1 MATIVDVARLA
12 GVTPTTV
19 SRVINNRGYI
29 SEKTKKRVQEAMDEL
44 GYQPNEIARSL
55 TKQKSNT
62 IGVIVP
68 HISHPYFAK
77 LISNLENEAAKK
89 DYKIILCNSKE
100 KAEKEKQYLDMCKS
114 NRVAGII
121 ICSGNVESNKINTGG
136 IPVVLLEKNFEEGK
150 LGIQCDNYQGGKLAT
165 EHLIECGC
173 KKILHLSGVIDE
185 EMPADNREKAFIDV
199 CSKNEIEYFIKKYDI
214 DTYNQMNYYDY
225 IKAALNEIE
234 GVDGIF
240 ASSDLI
246 AAQVI
251 QVCNEIK
258 IRIPEDI
265 KLVGFDDVDISQ
277 LTTPRITTVHQP
289 IKEMA
294 RLSIGLIDAKYN
306 NIEVNEK
313 TILSIKLII
322 RESTVNKFIYGVF

>member
-29 SEKTKKRVQEAMDEL
+29 SEKTKKRVHEAMDEL

-77 LISNLENEAAKK
+77 LISNLENEASKK

-294 RLSIGLIDAKYN
+294 RLSIELIDAKYN

-313 TILSIKLII
+313 TILPIKLII
-322 RESTVNKFIYGVF
+322 RDSTVNK

>member
-199 CSKNEIEYFIKKYDI
+199 CRKNEIEYFIKKYDI

-322 RESTVNKFIYGVF
+322 RESTVNK

>member
-29 SEKTKKRVQEAMDEL
+29 SEKTKKRVHEAMDEL

-199 CSKNEIEYFIKKYDI
+199 CSKNGIEYFIKKYDI

-294 RLSIGLIDAKYN
+294 RLSIELIDAKYN

-313 TILSIKLII
+313 TILPIKLII
-322 RESTVNKFIYGVF
+322 RESTVNK

>member
-29 SEKTKKRVQEAMDEL
+29 SEKTKKRIHEVMDEL

-294 RLSIGLIDAKYN
+294 RLSIELIDAKYN

-313 TILSIKLII
+313 TILPIKLII
-322 RESTVNKFIYGVF
+322 RESTVNK

>member
-225 IKAALNEIE
+225 IKAAINEIE

-322 RESTVNKFIYGVF
+322 RESTVNK

>member
-121 ICSGNVESNKINTGG
+121 ICSGNFESNKINTGG

-150 LGIQCDNYQGGKLAT
+150 LG
-165 EHLIECGC
+165 IECGC

-322 RESTVNKFIYGVF
+322 RESTVNK

>member
-29 SEKTKKRVQEAMDEL
+29 SEKTKKRVHEVMDEL

-294 RLSIGLIDAKYN
+294 RLSIELIDAKYN

-313 TILSIKLII
+313 TILPIKLII
-322 RESTVNKFIYGVF
+322 RERTVNK

>member
-29 SEKTKKRVQEAMDEL
+29 SEKTKKRVYEVMDEL

-294 RLSIGLIDAKYN
+294 RLSIELIDAKYN

-313 TILSIKLII
+313 TILPIKLII
-322 RESTVNKFIYGVF
+322 RESTVNK

>member
-114 NRVAGII
+114 KRVAGII

-322 RESTVNKFIYGVF
+322 RESTVNK

>member
-1 MATIVDVARLA
+1 MATIVDVAKLA

-29 SEKTKKRVQEAMDEL
+29 SEKTRNKVNEAMDQL

-68 HISHPYFAK
+68 HIYHPYFAK
-77 LISNLENEAAKK
+77 LISNLENEAAKNG
-89 DYKIILCNSKE
+89 YKIILCNSKE

-121 ICSGNVESNKINTGG
+121 LCSGNVESNKINTGN
-136 IPVVLLEKNFEEGK
+136 IPEVLLEKNFEEGK

-165 EHLIECGC
+165 EHLIDCGC
-173 KKILHLSGVIDE
+173 KRLLHFSGVIDE
-185 EMPADNREKAFIDV
+185 DMPADNREKAFIDI
-199 CSKNEIEYFIKKYDI
+199 CNEKNVEYFIRKYDI
-214 DTYNQMNYYDY
+214 NTYNEMNYYEY
-225 IKAALNEIE
+225 IKDTLNEIKNI
-234 GVDGIF
+234 DGIF

-251 QVCNEIK
+251 QVCNELN
-258 IRIPEDI
+258 IRIPSDV
-265 KLVGFDDVDISQ
+265 KLVGFDDVEIAK
-277 LTTPRITTVHQP
+277 LTTPTITTIHQP

-294 RLSIGLIDAKYN
+294 KLAIELIDSKYK
-306 NIEVNEK
+306 NIEVNEQ
-313 TILSIKLII
+313 TILPIELVV
-322 RESTVNKFIYGVF
+322 RNSTLTK

>member
-1 MATIVDVARLA
+1 MATIVDVAKLA

-29 SEKTKKRVQEAMDEL
+29 SEKTRNKVNEAMDQL

-62 IGVIVP
+62 IGLIVP

-77 LISNLENEAAKK
+77 LISNLENEAAKSG
-89 DYKIILCNSKE
+89 YKIILCNSKE

-121 ICSGNVESNKINTGG
+121 LCSGNVESNKINTGN
-136 IPVVLLEKNFEEGK
+136 IPIVLLEKNFEDGK

-165 EHLIECGC
+165 EHLIDCGC
-173 KKILHLSGVIDE
+173 KRLLHFSGVIDE
-185 EMPADNREKAFIDV
+185 EMPADNREKAFIDI
-199 CSKNEIEYFIKKYDI
+199 CNENNIEFFIRKYDI
-214 DTYNQMNYYDY
+214 NTYNEMNYYEY
-225 IKAALNEIE
+225 IKDTFNEIKNI
-234 GVDGIF
+234 DGIF

-251 QVCNEIK
+251 QVCNELN
-258 IRIPEDI
+258 IRIPSDV
-265 KLVGFDDVDISQ
+265 KLVGFDDVEIAK
-277 LTTPRITTVHQP
+277 LTTPTITTIHQP

-294 RLSIGLIDAKYN
+294 KLAIELVDSKYK
-306 NIEVNEK
+306 NIEVNEQ
-313 TILSIKLII
+313 TILPIELVV
-322 RESTVNKFIYGVF
+322 RNSTLNK

>member
-1 MATIVDVARLA
+1 MATIVDVAKLA

-29 SEKTKKRVQEAMDEL
+29 SEKTKNKVHEEMEQL
-44 GYQPNEIARSL
+44 VYQPNEIARSL

-62 IGVIVP
+62 IGIIVP

-77 LISNLENEAAKK
+77 LISNLENEASKR

-114 NRVAGII
+114 NRVAGIVL
-121 ICSGNVESNKINTGG
+121 CSGNVESNKINTGD

-150 LGIQCDNYQGGKLAT
+150 LGIQCDNYQGGSLAT

-173 KKILHLSGVIDE
+173 KKLLHFSGVIDE
-185 EMPADNREKAFIDV
+185 EMPADNREKAFIDT
-199 CSKNEIEYFIKKYDI
+199 CSKNSVKYYIKKFDI
-214 DTYNQMNYYDY
+214 NIYNQMDYYEA
-225 IKAALNEIE
+225 IKDTLTEIKE
-234 GVDGIF
+234 IDGIF

-251 QVCNEIK
+251 QVCNELNIK
-258 IRIPEDI
+258 IPQDV
-265 KLVGFDDVDISQ
+265 KLVGFDDVEISK
-277 LTTPRITTVHQP
+277 LTTPTITTIHQP
-289 IKEMA
+289 IKEMSKLA
-294 RLSIGLIDAKYN
+294 VELIDAKYTN
-306 NIEVNEK
+306 VEIDKQIIVPVELVVRNS
-313 TILSIKLII
+313 TLI
-322 RESTVNKFIYGVF
+322 

>member
-29 SEKTKKRVQEAMDEL
+29 SEKTKKRVHEAMDEL

-173 KKILHLSGVIDE
+173 KKILHFSGVIDE

-294 RLSIGLIDAKYN
+294 RLSIELIDAKYN

-313 TILSIKLII
+313 TILPIKLII
-322 RESTVNKFIYGVF
+322 RESTVNK

>member
-1 MATIVDVARLA
+1 MATIVDVAKLA

-29 SEKTKKRVQEAMDEL
+29 SEKTRNKVNEAMDQL

-62 IGVIVP
+62 IGLIVP

-77 LISNLENEAAKK
+77 LISNLENEAAKSG
-89 DYKIILCNSKE
+89 YKIILCNSKE

-121 ICSGNVESNKINTGG
+121 LCSGNVESNKINTGN
-136 IPVVLLEKNFEEGK
+136 IPIVLLEKNFEDGK

-165 EHLIECGC
+165 EHLIDCGC
-173 KKILHLSGVIDE
+173 KRLLHFSGVIDE
-185 EMPADNREKAFIDV
+185 EMPADNREKSFIDI
-199 CSKNEIEYFIKKYDI
+199 CNENNIEFFIRKYDI
-214 DTYNQMNYYDY
+214 NTYNEMNYYEY
-225 IKAALNEIE
+225 IKDTFNEIKNI
-234 GVDGIF
+234 DGIF

-251 QVCNEIK
+251 QVCNELN
-258 IRIPEDI
+258 IRIPSDV
-265 KLVGFDDVDISQ
+265 KLVGFDDVEIAK
-277 LTTPRITTVHQP
+277 LTTPTITTIHQP

-294 RLSIGLIDAKYN
+294 KLAIELIDSKYK
-306 NIEVNEK
+306 NIEVNEQ
-313 TILSIKLII
+313 TILPIELVV
-322 RESTVNKFIYGVF
+322 RNSTLNR

>member
-29 SEKTKKRVQEAMDEL
+29 SEKTKKRVHEAMDEL

-100 KAEKEKQYLDMCKS
+100 KAEKEKQFLDMCKS

-294 RLSIGLIDAKYN
+294 RLSIELIDAKYN

-313 TILSIKLII
+313 TILPIKLII
-322 RESTVNKFIYGVF
+322 RESTVNK

>member
-29 SEKTKKRVQEAMDEL
+29 SEKTKKRVHEVMDEL

-89 DYKIILCNSKE
+89 DYKKILCNSKE

-294 RLSIGLIDAKYN
+294 RLSIELINAKYN

-322 RESTVNKFIYGVF
+322 RESTVNK

>member
-1 MATIVDVARLA
+1 MATIVDVAKLA

-29 SEKTKKRVQEAMDEL
+29 SEKTRNKVNEAMDQL

-77 LISNLENEAAKK
+77 LISNLENEAAKSG
-89 DYKIILCNSKE
+89 YKIILFNSKE

-121 ICSGNVESNKINTGG
+121 LCSGNVESNKINTGN
-136 IPVVLLEKNFEEGK
+136 IPIVLLEKNFEEGK
-150 LGIQCDNYQGGKLAT
+150 LGIQCDNYQGGRLAT
-165 EHLIECGC
+165 EHLIDCGC
-173 KKILHLSGVIDE
+173 KRLLHFSGVIDE
-185 EMPADNREKAFIDV
+185 EMPADNREKAFIDI
-199 CSKNEIEYFIKKYDI
+199 CNENNIEFFIRKYDI
-214 DTYNQMNYYDY
+214 NTYNEMNYYEY
-225 IKAALNEIE
+225 IKDTFNEIKNI
-234 GVDGIF
+234 DGIF

-251 QVCNEIK
+251 QVCNELN
-258 IRIPEDI
+258 IRIPSDV
-265 KLVGFDDVDISQ
+265 KLVGFDDVEIAK
-277 LTTPRITTVHQP
+277 LTTPTITTIHQP

-294 RLSIGLIDAKYN
+294 KLAIELIDSKYK
-306 NIEVNEK
+306 NIEVNEQ
-313 TILSIKLII
+313 TILPIELVV
-322 RESTVNKFIYGVF
+322 RNSTLTK

>member
-68 HISHPYFAK
+68 HISHPYFSK

-294 RLSIGLIDAKYN
+294 RLSIELIDAKYN

-322 RESTVNKFIYGVF
+322 RESTVNK

>member
-29 SEKTKKRVQEAMDEL
+29 SEKTKKRVHEAMDEL

-121 ICSGNVESNKINTGG
+121 ICSGNFESNKINTGG

-214 DTYNQMNYYDY
+214 DTYNQMNNYDY

-294 RLSIGLIDAKYN
+294 RLSIELIDAKYN

-313 TILSIKLII
+313 NILSIKLII
-322 RESTVNKFIYGVF
+322 RESTVNK

>member
-1 MATIVDVARLA
+1 
-12 GVTPTTV
+12 
-19 SRVINNRGYI
+19 
-29 SEKTKKRVQEAMDEL
+29 
-44 GYQPNEIARSL
+44 
-55 TKQKSNT
+55 
-62 IGVIVP
+62 
-68 HISHPYFAK
+68 
-77 LISNLENEAAKK
+77 
-89 DYKIILCNSKE
+89 
-100 KAEKEKQYLDMCKS
+100 MCKS

-294 RLSIGLIDAKYN
+294 RLSIELIDAKYN

-313 TILSIKLII
+313 TILPIKLII
-322 RESTVNKFIYGVF
+322 RESTVNK

>member
-1 MATIVDVARLA
+1 MKRITIYDVAKEADVSLA
-12 GVTPTTV
+12 TV

-29 SEKTKKRVQEAMDEL
+29 SEKTKKRVHEVMDEL

-265 KLVGFDDVDISQ
+265 KLVGFDDVDISK

-294 RLSIGLIDAKYN
+294 RLSIELIDAKYN

-322 RESTVNKFIYGVF
+322 RESTVNK

>member
-1 MATIVDVARLA
+1 MATIVDVAKLA

-29 SEKTKKRVQEAMDEL
+29 SEKTRNKVYGAMDEL

-77 LISNLENEAAKK
+77 LISNLENEASKK

-100 KAEKEKQYLDMCKS
+100 KAEKENQYLDMCKS
-114 NRVAGII
+114 NRVAGIVL
-121 ICSGNVESNKINTGG
+121 CSGNVESNKINTGD

-173 KKILHLSGVIDE
+173 KKVLHFSGVIDE
-185 EMPADNREKAFIDV
+185 EMPADNREKAFIDT
-199 CSKNEIEYFIKKYDI
+199 CIKNSVKYYIKKFDI
-214 DTYNQMNYYDY
+214 NTYNQMDYYEA
-225 IKAALNEIE
+225 IKDTIAEVKEI
-234 GVDGIF
+234 DGIF

-251 QVCNEIK
+251 QVCNELN
-258 IRIPEDI
+258 IRIPQDI
-265 KLVGFDDVDISQ
+265 KLVGFDDVEISK
-277 LTTPRITTVHQP
+277 LTTPTITTIHQP
-289 IKEMA
+289 IKEMSKLA
-294 RLSIGLIDAKYN
+294 VELIDTKYTN
-306 NIEVNEK
+306 VEIDK
-313 TILSIKLII
+313 QII
-322 RESTVNKFIYGVF
+322 VPVELVVRNSTK

>member
-29 SEKTKKRVQEAMDEL
+29 SEKTKKRVHEAMDEL

-199 CSKNEIEYFIKKYDI
+199 CSKNEIEHFIKKYDI

-294 RLSIGLIDAKYN
+294 RLSIELIDAKYN

-313 TILSIKLII
+313 TILPIKLII
-322 RESTVNKFIYGVF
+322 RESTVNK

>member
-1 MATIVDVARLA
+1 MATIVDVAKLA

-29 SEKTKKRVQEAMDEL
+29 SEKTRNKVNEAMDQL

-77 LISNLENEAAKK
+77 LISNLENEASKNG
-89 DYKIILCNSKE
+89 YKIILCNSKE

-121 ICSGNVESNKINTGG
+121 LCSGNVESNKINTGN

-165 EHLIECGC
+165 EHLIDCGC
-173 KKILHLSGVIDE
+173 KRLLHFSGVIDE
-185 EMPADNREKAFIDV
+185 DMPADNREKAFIDI
-199 CSKNEIEYFIKKYDI
+199 CNEKNVEYFIRKYDI
-214 DTYNQMNYYDY
+214 NTYNEMNYYEY
-225 IKAALNEIE
+225 IKDTLNEIKNI
-234 GVDGIF
+234 DGIF

-251 QVCNEIK
+251 QVCNELN
-258 IRIPEDI
+258 IRIPSDV
-265 KLVGFDDVDISQ
+265 KLVGFDDVEIAK
-277 LTTPRITTVHQP
+277 LTTPTITTIHQP

-294 RLSIGLIDAKYN
+294 RLAVELIDSKYTN
-306 NIEVNEK
+306 VEIDKQIIVPVELVVRNS
-313 TILSIKLII
+313 TLIK
-322 RESTVNKFIYGVF
+322 

>member
-12 GVTPTTV
+12 GITPTTV

-322 RESTVNKFIYGVF
+322 RESTVNK

>member
-1 MATIVDVARLA
+1 MATIVDVAKLA

-29 SEKTKKRVQEAMDEL
+29 SEKTKSKVHEAMDQL
-44 GYQPNEIARSL
+44 SYQPNEIARSL
-55 TKQKSNT
+55 TKQRSNT

-68 HISHPYFAK
+68 HISHPYFSK

-89 DYKIILCNSKE
+89 DYKIILCNSKDT
-100 KAEKEKQYLDMCKS
+100 ATKEKKYLDMCKS
-114 NRVAGII
+114 NRVDGII
-121 ICSGNVESNKINTGG
+121 LCSGNVEYNMINTGN
-136 IPVVLLEKNFEEGK
+136 IPIVLLEKNFEKGK
-150 LGIQCDNYQGGKLAT
+150 LGIQCDNYQGGCLAT
-165 EHLIECGC
+165 EHLIKCGC
-173 KKILHLSGVIDE
+173 KRIVHFSGVIDE

-294 RLSIGLIDAKYN
+294 RLSIELIDAKYN

-313 TILSIKLII
+313 NILSIKLII
-322 RESTVNKFIYGVF
+322 RESTVNK

>member
-1 MATIVDVARLA
+1 MATIVDVAKLA

-29 SEKTKKRVQEAMDEL
+29 SEKTRNKVYGAMDEL

-77 LISNLENEAAKK
+77 LISNLENEASKK

-114 NRVAGII
+114 NRVAGIVL
-121 ICSGNVESNKINTGG
+121 CSGNVESNKINTGD

-150 LGIQCDNYQGGKLAT
+150 LGIQCNNYQGGKLAT

-173 KKILHLSGVIDE
+173 KKVLHFSGVIDE
-185 EMPADNREKAFIDV
+185 EMPADNREKAFIDT
-199 CSKNEIEYFIKKYDI
+199 CIKNSVKYYIKKFDI
-214 DTYNQMNYYDY
+214 NTYNQMDYYEA
-225 IKAALNEIE
+225 IKDTIAEVKEI
-234 GVDGIF
+234 DGIF

-251 QVCNEIK
+251 QVCNELN
-258 IRIPEDI
+258 IRIPQDI
-265 KLVGFDDVDISQ
+265 KLVGFDDVEISK
-277 LTTPRITTVHQP
+277 LTTPTITTIHQP
-289 IKEMA
+289 IKEMSKLA
-294 RLSIGLIDAKYN
+294 VELIDTKYTN
-306 NIEVNEK
+306 VEIDK
-313 TILSIKLII
+313 QII
-322 RESTVNKFIYGVF
+322 VPVELVVRNSTK

>member
-1 MATIVDVARLA
+1 MATIVDVAKLA

-29 SEKTKKRVQEAMDEL
+29 SEKTRNKVNEAMDQL

-77 LISNLENEAAKK
+77 LISNLENEAAKSG
-89 DYKIILCNSKE
+89 YKIILCNSKE

-121 ICSGNVESNKINTGG
+121 LCSGNVESNKINTGN

-165 EHLIECGC
+165 EHLIDCGC
-173 KKILHLSGVIDE
+173 KRLLHFSGVIDE
-185 EMPADNREKAFIDV
+185 DMPADNREKAFIDI
-199 CSKNEIEYFIKKYDI
+199 CNEKNVEYFIRKYDI
-214 DTYNQMNYYDY
+214 NIYNEMNYYEY
-225 IKAALNEIE
+225 IKDTLNEIKNI
-234 GVDGIF
+234 DGIF

-251 QVCNEIK
+251 QVCNDLN
-258 IRIPEDI
+258 IRIPSDV
-265 KLVGFDDVDISQ
+265 KLVGFDDVEIAK
-277 LTTPRITTVHQP
+277 LTTPTITTIHQP

-294 RLSIGLIDAKYN
+294 RLAIELIDSKYK
-306 NIEVNEK
+306 NIEVNEQ
-313 TILSIKLII
+313 TILPIELVV
-322 RESTVNKFIYGVF
+322 RNSTLTK

>member
-1 MATIVDVARLA
+1 MATIVDVAKLA

-29 SEKTKKRVQEAMDEL
+29 SEKTRNKVNEAMDQL

-77 LISNLENEAAKK
+77 LISNLENEAAKSG
-89 DYKIILCNSKE
+89 YKIILCNSKE

-121 ICSGNVESNKINTGG
+121 LCSGNVESNKINTGN

-165 EHLIECGC
+165 EHLIDCGC
-173 KKILHLSGVIDE
+173 KRLLHFSGVIDE
-185 EMPADNREKAFIDV
+185 DMPADNREKAFIDI
-199 CSKNEIEYFIKKYDI
+199 CNEKNVEYFIRKYDI
-214 DTYNQMNYYDY
+214 NTYNEMNYYEY
-225 IKAALNEIE
+225 IKDTLNEIKNI
-234 GVDGIF
+234 DGIF

-251 QVCNEIK
+251 QVCNELN
-258 IRIPEDI
+258 IRIPSDV
-265 KLVGFDDVDISQ
+265 KLVGFDDVEIAK
-277 LTTPRITTVHQP
+277 LTTPTITTIHQP

-294 RLSIGLIDAKYN
+294 RLAVELIDSKYK
-306 NIEVNEK
+306 NIEVNEQ
-313 TILSIKLII
+313 TILPIELVV
-322 RESTVNKFIYGVF
+322 RNSTLTK

>member
-29 SEKTKKRVQEAMDEL
+29 SEKTKKRVHEAMDEL

-100 KAEKEKQYLDMCKS
+100 KVEKEKQYLDMCKS

-294 RLSIGLIDAKYN
+294 RLSIELIDAKYN

-313 TILSIKLII
+313 TILPIKLII
-322 RESTVNKFIYGVF
+322 RDSTVNK

>member
-29 SEKTKKRVQEAMDEL
+29 SEKTKKRVHEVMDEL

-199 CSKNEIEYFIKKYDI
+199 CSKNEIEYFIKKCDI

-294 RLSIGLIDAKYN
+294 RLSIELIDAKYN

-322 RESTVNKFIYGVF
+322 RESTVNK

>member
-29 SEKTKKRVQEAMDEL
+29 SEKTKKRVHEVMDEL

-199 CSKNEIEYFIKKYDI
+199 CSKNEIKYFIKKYDI

-294 RLSIGLIDAKYN
+294 RLSIELIDAKYN
-306 NIEVNEK
+306 NIEANEK
-313 TILSIKLII
+313 TILPIKLII
-322 RESTVNKFIYGVF
+322 RESTVNK

>member
-29 SEKTKKRVQEAMDEL
+29 SEKTKKRVHEVMDEL

-246 AAQVI
+246 SAQVI

-294 RLSIGLIDAKYN
+294 RLSIELIDAKYN

-313 TILSIKLII
+313 TILPIKLII
-322 RESTVNKFIYGVF
+322 RESTVNK

>member
-1 MATIVDVARLA
+1 MATIVDVAKLA

-29 SEKTKKRVQEAMDEL
+29 SEKTRNKVYGAMDEL

-77 LISNLENEAAKK
+77 LISNLENEASKK

-114 NRVAGII
+114 NRVAGIVL
-121 ICSGNVESNKINTGG
+121 CSGNVESNKINTGD

-173 KKILHLSGVIDE
+173 KKVLHFSGVIDE
-185 EMPADNREKAFIDV
+185 EMPADNREKAFIDT
-199 CSKNEIEYFIKKYDI
+199 CIKNSVKYYIKKFDI
-214 DTYNQMNYYDY
+214 NTYNQMDYYEA
-225 IKAALNEIE
+225 IKDTIAEIKE
-234 GVDGIF
+234 IDGIF

-251 QVCNEIK
+251 QVCNELN
-258 IRIPEDI
+258 IRIPQDI
-265 KLVGFDDVDISQ
+265 KLVGFDDVEISK
-277 LTTPRITTVHQP
+277 LTTPTITTIHQP
-289 IKEMA
+289 IKEMSKLA
-294 RLSIGLIDAKYN
+294 VELIDTKYTN
-306 NIEVNEK
+306 VEIDK
-313 TILSIKLII
+313 QII
-322 RESTVNKFIYGVF
+322 VPVELVVRNSTK

>member
-1 MATIVDVARLA
+1 MATIVDVAKLA

-29 SEKTKKRVQEAMDEL
+29 SEKTKKRVHEVMDEL

-185 EMPADNREKAFIDV
+185 E
-199 CSKNEIEYFIKKYDI
+199 IEYFIKKYDI

-294 RLSIGLIDAKYN
+294 RLSIELIDAKYN

-313 TILSIKLII
+313 TILPIKLII
-322 RESTVNKFIYGVF
+322 RESTVNK